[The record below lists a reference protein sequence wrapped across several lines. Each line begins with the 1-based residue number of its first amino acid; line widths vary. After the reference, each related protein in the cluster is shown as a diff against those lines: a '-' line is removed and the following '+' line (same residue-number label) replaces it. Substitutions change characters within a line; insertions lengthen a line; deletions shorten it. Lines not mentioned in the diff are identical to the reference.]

1 MSDDYLLVATALT
14 GVSLCMECLA
24 VKTGLTLTRA
34 EQVLRDFATG
44 LKTHPTWIHC
54 DGCRKI
60 AVTYRLLG

>member
-24 VKTGLTLTRA
+24 AKTGLMLARD

-44 LKTHPTWIHC
+44 VKTHPTWRYC
-54 DGCRKI
+54 DGF
-60 AVTYRLLG
+60 GSG